1 MASFVFRTTLL
12 RCAARSVAT
21 KYRTP
26 NRWRSE
32 QRSVWKSTF
41 NMSLF
46 YHQAL
51 YYCCTISV
59 DRSKQSHIFC
69 IISCNIASYRLNKRV
84 RLLFNLCVFPNSYAT
99 AEDNK
104 GPKIYTKT
112 GDKGYLSAS
121 IFKILK
127 VYYKK
132 SYVDI
137 LTWFLLCRVLQHIH
151 RRKKTKGR
159 SHI

>member
-1 MASFVFRTTLL
+1 MLTYRSNMASFVFRTTLL

-69 IISCNIASYRLNKRV
+69 IISCNIVSYRLNKRF
-84 RLLFNLCVFPNSYAT
+84 RHVF
-99 AEDNK
+99 
-104 GPKIYTKT
+104 
-112 GDKGYLSAS
+112 
-121 IFKILK
+121 
-127 VYYKK
+127 VYYLIFMF
-132 SYVDI
+132 SQTVM
-137 LTWFLLCRVLQHIH
+137 LQQKII
-151 RRKKTKGR
+151 KDPKYTQKQETKVTYQLQ
-159 SHI
+159 SLKY